1 MNRSGS
7 QKFLLVV
14 SIINIVFGALAV
26 IMGLLAM
33 TGGAVIG
40 SVSTPEVTSAFDEA
54 GMAQSTAAVLVM
66 GGSMLII
73 ITAVIDIVIG
83 ILGVRAANDNQ
94 KIMPVWV
101 LCLIDL
107 VLTIIGVIMSLVQN
121 GSLGSGSSMLSN
133 ILSIAMTVL
142 MFYAANNIKREAGK

>member
-40 SVSTPEVTSAFDEA
+40 AVNTPEVTSAFDEA
-54 GMAQSTAAVLVM
+54 GMAQSTAAALVM

-73 ITAVIDIVIG
+73 ITSVIDIVIG

-107 VLTIIGVIMSLVQN
+107 VLTIIGVIVSLVQN